1 MAEMKILQAP
11 DYIVLLGYFAII
23 IFIGVYFRKYI
34 REAKDYFAAGAA
46 VPWWLSGV
54 SLWMASFSATFFV
67 IYSQIAFK
75 YGLVAMVIAW
85 SVVPVMVMAR
95 LFFAHRWRRARV
107 MTPLG
112 FMERRFSPLV
122 HQVMVWTGLPFRLI
136 DNALRILAT
145 GIFLAPAIGQDWFT
159 LNVSMVVVGSIMI
172 LYSILGGQ
180 WAVLVTDFFQFVI
193 LCLAVVTLFVL
204 CLAAVGG
211 FDGFLAGIK
220 TAPDMPPGF
229 LHPISPPYDFF
240 YWIMFALI
248 TLLSYNASWGL
259 VQKYNCVATE
269 KDAGKVAVTMGV
281 LSFIGPLIFFFPAM
295 AARFYLPK
303 VMGAGVLGRSD
314 EVYVLMALKILPVGL
329 MGLLVAGMFSATLS
343 TLGNEYNVLSGVL
356 TEDFYHRVVR
366 PDADERRLMKWGRLN
381 CAIVGLVTLGI
392 AFGLKYLKEVFN
404 LIDIMVKIYGASGP
418 AMMLP
423 LLAGLL
429 FKKINSRGALTG
441 VAAGMLSGVLL
452 VVLDGVLLGI
462 YRDRVAVDPTLAY
475 WLKQGW
481 ISASTGVNILAT
493 SLGMIIGSALFKTPE
508 EENGRAREFMAR
520 MSVPSEPK
528 LEPGTARRSPFG
540 IVGLGLMIY
549 GAIIAAV
556 GGFLGWRGQAQAVFL
571 LNLVVGAAMCLSG
584 LLLKLLTTG
593 PAGAGGPLIIS
604 WSACR

>member
-1 MAEMKILQAP
+1 MPDMKILQAP
-11 DYIVLLGYFAII
+11 DYIILLSYFAIL

-85 SVVPVMVMAR
+85 AGVPVMITAR
-95 LFFAHRWRRARV
+95 LFFAHRWRRTRV

-112 FMERRFSPLV
+112 FMEQRYSKFV
-122 HQVMVWTGLPFRLI
+122 HQIFVWTGLPLRLI
-136 DNALRILAT
+136 DNALKILAT
-145 GIFLAPAIGQDWFT
+145 GIFLAPAIGQKWFT
-159 LNVSMVVVGSIMI
+159 LNVSIVVVGLIMI

-193 LCLAVVTLFVL
+193 LCLAVITFFVL
-204 CLAAVGG
+204 CLVAVGG
-211 FDGFLAGIK
+211 FGGFLAGIRA
-220 TAPDMPPGF
+220 TPDMPTGF
-229 LHPISPPYDFF
+229 LHPISPPYDLF
-240 YWIMFALI
+240 YWVMFACI
-248 TLLSYNASWGL
+248 TFLSYNASWGL

-281 LSFIGPLIFFFPAM
+281 LSFLGPLIFFFPAM

-303 VMGAGVLGRSD
+303 IMGAGVLNRSD
-314 EVYVLMALKILPVGL
+314 EVYVLMALKILPVGI

-356 TEDFYHRVVR
+356 TDDFYHRMIR
-366 PDADERRLMKWGRLN
+366 PGADEKKLMRWGRLN
-381 CAIVGLVTLGI
+381 CAIIGLVTLGI
-392 AFGLKYLKEVFN
+392 AFGLKYLREVFN
-404 LIDIMVKIYGASGP
+404 LIDIMVKIFGAFGP

-429 FKKINSRGALTG
+429 SRKVNSRGAVAG
-441 VAAGMLSGVLL
+441 VIVGMFSGVLL
-452 VVLDGVLLGI
+452 VVLDGVLIGI
-462 YRDRVAVDPTLAY
+462 YQDRLPVDPTLSY

-481 ISASTGVNILAT
+481 ISASSGVNILAT
-493 SLGMIIGSALFKTPE
+493 ILGMAIGSALFKTPE
-508 EENGRAREFMAR
+508 EEKRRAREFLAR

-528 LEPGTARRSPFG
+528 TEPGKTRRSPFG

-556 GGFLGWRGQAQAVFL
+556 GVYIGWKGQAQAAFL
-571 LNLVVGAAMCLSG
+571 LNLAVGAAMVLTG
-584 LLLKLLTTG
+584 LVLKVLTKEQ
-593 PAGAGGPLIIS
+593 PAQAI
-604 WSACR
+604 C

>member
-1 MAEMKILQAP
+1 MTPDMKILQAP
-11 DYIVLLGYFAII
+11 DYIILLGYFAIL

-46 VPWWLSGV
+46 VPWWLSGI

-85 SVVPVMVMAR
+85 AGVPVMIAAR

-112 FMERRFSPLV
+112 FMEQRYSRLV
-122 HQVMVWTGLPFRLI
+122 HQIFVWTGLPFRLI

-145 GIFLAPAIGQDWFT
+145 GIFLAPAIGQKWFT
-159 LNVSMVVVGSIMI
+159 LNVSMAVVGLIMI
-172 LYSILGGQ
+172 AYSILGGQ

-193 LCLAVVTLFVL
+193 LCLAVLTFFVL

-211 FDGFLAGIK
+211 FGGFLSGIRS
-220 TAPDMPPGF
+220 TPDMPPG
-229 LHPISPPYDFF
+229 LPHPLSPPYDLF
-240 YWIMFALI
+240 YWVMFALI
-248 TLLSYNASWGL
+248 TFLSYNASWGL

-281 LSFIGPLIFFFPAM
+281 LSFLGPLIFFFPAM

-314 EVYVLMALKILPVGL
+314 EVYVLMALKILPVGI

-356 TEDFYHRVVR
+356 TKDFYQRMIR
-366 PDADERRLMKWGRLN
+366 PDADEKRLMKWGRLN
-381 CAIVGLVTLGI
+381 CAIIGLVTLGI
-392 AFGLKYLKEVFN
+392 AFGMKYLKEVFN

-418 AMMLP
+418 AMMIP

-429 FKKINSRGALTG
+429 FKKVNSRGAVAG
-441 VAAGMLSGVLL
+441 VVAGMFSGVLL
-452 VVLDGVLLGI
+452 VVLNGVLLGI
-462 YRDRVAVDPTLAY
+462 YKDRVAVDPALSY

-481 ISASTGVNILAT
+481 ISASSGVNILAT
-493 SLGMIIGSALFKTPE
+493 ILGLVIGSALFKTPLKRE
-508 EENGRAREFMAR
+508 KGPGNFWPGCPCPASRTSSRGKSGGR
-520 MSVPSEPK
+520 PS
-528 LEPGTARRSPFG
+528 ASW
-540 IVGLGLMIY
+540 
-549 GAIIAAV
+549 A
-556 GGFLGWRGQAQAVFL
+556 
-571 LNLVVGAAMCLSG
+571 SG
-584 LLLKLLTTG
+584 
-593 PAGAGGPLIIS
+593 
-604 WSACR
+604 

>member
-1 MAEMKILQAP
+1 MMPDMKILQAP
-11 DYIVLLGYFAII
+11 DYIILLGYFAIL

-34 REAKDYFAAGAA
+34 QEAKDYFAAGAA
-46 VPWWLSGV
+46 VPWWLSGI

-75 YGLVAMVIAW
+75 YGLVAVVIAW
-85 SVVPVMVMAR
+85 AGVPVMITAR

-112 FMERRFSPLV
+112 FMEQRYSGFV
-122 HQVMVWTGLPFRLI
+122 HQIFVWTGLPFRLI

-145 GIFLAPAIGQDWFT
+145 GIFLAPAIGQEWFT
-159 LNVSMVVVGSIMI
+159 LNVSMAVVGLIMI
-172 LYSILGGQ
+172 AYSILGGQ

-193 LCLAVVTLFVL
+193 LCLAILAFLVL

-211 FDGFLAGIK
+211 FGGFLSGIRS
-220 TAPDMPPGF
+220 APDMPPGF
-229 LHPISPPYDFF
+229 LHPISPPYDLF
-240 YWIMFALI
+240 YWVMFALI
-248 TLLSYNASWGL
+248 TFLSYNASWGL

-281 LSFIGPLIFFFPAM
+281 LSFLGPLLFFFPAM

-314 EVYVLMALKILPVGL
+314 EVYVLMALKILPVGI

-356 TEDFYHRVVR
+356 TKDFYQKMIR
-366 PDADERRLMKWGRLN
+366 PDADEKRLMKWGRLN
-381 CAIVGLVTLGI
+381 CAIIGLVTLGI
-392 AFGLKYLKEVFN
+392 AFGMRYLKEVFN

-418 AMMLP
+418 AMMIP

-429 FKKINSRGALTG
+429 FKKVNSRGALAG
-441 VAAGMLSGVLL
+441 VVAGMFSGVLL

-462 YRDRVAVDPTLAY
+462 YKDRLAVDPTLSY

-481 ISASTGVNILAT
+481 ISASSGVNILAT
-493 SLGMIIGSALFKTPE
+493 ILGMVIGSALFKTPGDE
-508 EENGRAREFMAR
+508 QKRAREFLAR
-520 MSVPSEPK
+520 MSVPSGPMV
-528 LEPGTARRSPFG
+528 EPGKRRRSPFG
-540 IVGLGLMIY
+540 IVGIGLMIY
-549 GAIIAAV
+549 GAILAAV
-556 GGFLGWRGQAQAVFL
+556 GAFLGWKGQAGEALL
-571 LNLVVGAAMCLSG
+571 LNLVVGTAMFLIG
-584 LLLKLLTTG
+584 FLLKVLTNRRRS
-593 PAGAGGPLIIS
+593 PAVA
-604 WSACR
+604 